1 MSVTTDNS
9 RRRRTDGEQTRD
21 RILESAGKLFAEH
34 GYHGTTSKAIC
45 EASGVNLAAVN
56 YHFGSREGL
65 YKTILSQVHE
75 SLMQMDHLDELL
87 DSNLSAEQKLEQ
99 FIDELILAIMD
110 AKSWNLRVWAREIA
124 APSECL
130 PQLMDSQIFPK
141 FDRLRLM
148 ISQVTGFTEED
159 PKLLPA
165 VFSIMAP
172 CLLLLISHREAH
184 MPFDDIFSYP
194 VDELSCYL
202 RKFLLAGLK
211 ALAEKC

>member
-1 MSVTTDNS
+1 MNAMKDNY
-9 RRRRTDGEQTRD
+9 RRRRIDGEQTRD
-21 RILESAGKLFAEH
+21 RILKSAGKLFAEN
-34 GYHGTTSKAIC
+34 GYNGTTSKAIC

-75 SLMQMDHLDELL
+75 SLMKIDHLDNIL

-99 FIDELILAIMD
+99 FIDELVVAILD
-110 AKSWNLRVWAREIA
+110 AESWNLRVWAREIA

-141 FDRLRLM
+141 FDRLCKM
-148 ISQVTGFTEED
+148 ISQVTGFDEGET
-159 PKLLPA
+159 KLLPA

-184 MPFDDIFSYP
+184 MPFDDIFTYP
-194 VDELSCYL
+194 PEELSRYL
-202 RKFLLAGLK
+202 CQFLLAGLK
-211 ALAEKC
+211 ALAKD